1 MEILRS
7 LARVE
12 FAAGLLLGAAALVV
26 GLVLAGR
33 RPGMRPNVTT
43 GLLFAGAFA
52 LTLQQVDGLPGRLIL
67 GLIGLAG
74 AGAAS
79 GLRRVGRLG
88 PILAAPGAILVVS
101 ASSLQPGPRTWA
113 LGGTAIVLG
122 AWLLSDF
129 DSRWRD
135 QGLAP
140 VLLAVSLAGVFSTV
154 PDTEQALAAFGAS
167 LPLALLSWPWPLA
180 SLGRAGAYAA
190 TGSLIWV
197 VATGGAGRGSAVIGG
212 AACLALFVVEPV
224 ARRLDRSGRSV
235 LAGLPD
241 GRWGTVLI
249 AFLHLGLVYV
259 AARVAG
265 TRSTP
270 AQAAA
275 IVVAEF
281 ACAVTLAMAVQST
294 WRVGHRN

>member
-1 MEILRS
+1 M
-7 LARVE
+7 ARME
-12 FAAGLLLGAAALVV
+12 FAAGLLIGAAALVV

-33 RPGMRPNVTT
+33 RQGIRPHVTT
-43 GLLFAGAFA
+43 GLLFAGAFV
-52 LTLQQVDGLPGRLIL
+52 LTLQQMDGLRGRLVL

-79 GLRRVGRLG
+79 GLRRVGRLSL
-88 PILAAPGAILVVS
+88 ILAAPGAILVVS
-101 ASSLQPGPRTWA
+101 ASSLQQGPLTWA
-113 LGGTAIVLG
+113 LGGTAIVVG

-135 QGLAP
+135 QGLGP
-140 VLLAVSLAGVFSTV
+140 VLFAVSLAGVFSTV
-154 PDTEQALAAFGAS
+154 PDIEQALAAFGAS

-224 ARRLDRSGRSV
+224 ARRLDRSGRSA
-235 LAGLPD
+235 LAGLPA

-249 AFLHLGLVYV
+249 AVLHLALVYV

-281 ACAVTLAMAVQST
+281 ACAVTLAIIVQST
-294 WRVGHRN
+294 WRVGHRR